1 MRFVLRF
8 AGVLV
13 LPLAILLFLQW
24 PLREWV
30 QAYSRQANDLGQILF
45 ALYVSVAVSAATRSH
60 THLSAGSASAKR
72 RLAPWRAWAAL
83 ACVGPWAVFMLW
95 AASGMMRLSLLGLE
109 RFSETM
115 TPGYFVIKLS
125 LAILLLLVL
134 VQAIASLRER
144 VSGHGQ

>member
-1 MRFVLRF
+1 MRFVLRY

>member
-1 MRFVLRF
+1 MRFVLRY

-45 ALYVSVAVSAATRSH
+45 ALYVSVAVSAATRAR
-60 THLSAGSASAKR
+60 THLAAGSSAAGAR
-72 RLAPWRAWAAL
+72 PARWRAWAAL

-95 AASGMMRLSLLGLE
+95 AAWGTMRVSLLGLE

-115 TPGYFVIKLS
+115 TPGYFMIKLA

-134 VQAIASLRER
+134 VQAIASLRA
-144 VSGHGQ
+144 GAPGPGQ